1 MQASLRAWSLTVL
14 GFLALAAGAKV
25 AAQTPAGPADAIP
38 SPRAVATMSEL
49 MVRVIYPASDALF
62 YIESR
67 TPTTEEQWGQLEG
80 TTLMLAESANLLMS
94 PQRAADDQQWM
105 RDSVLMLEAAA
116 EAFEAVK
123 KKDVDGIL
131 AVSDRLYE
139 SCTTCHQHYRGDYG
153 RRP

>member
-1 MQASLRAWSLTVL
+1 MLTHLRTPLRMAVRGLVMTVAAAPLVAQAP
-14 GFLALAAGAKV
+14 AAGPV
-25 AAQTPAGPADAIP
+25 P
-38 SPRAVATMSEL
+38 SPRAIGTMSEL

-94 PQRAADDQQWM
+94 PQRAIDSDQWM
-105 RDSVLMLEAAA
+105 RDSALLLDVAAD
-116 EAFEAVK
+116 AFEAAK
-123 KKDVDGIL
+123 DKDVNAIVEL
-131 AVSDRLYE
+131 SDRLYE
-139 SCTTCHQHYRGDYG
+139 SCTSCHRHYRPDYG